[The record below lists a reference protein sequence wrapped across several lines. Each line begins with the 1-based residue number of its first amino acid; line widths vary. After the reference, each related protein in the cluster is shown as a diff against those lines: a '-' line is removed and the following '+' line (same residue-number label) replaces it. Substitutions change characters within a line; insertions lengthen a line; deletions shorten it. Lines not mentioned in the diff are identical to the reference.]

1 MGSTDRPICVHYQA
15 SQGRIMS
22 MDIVFGILAV
32 VLLIWIWDW
41 DKDDNDITLV

>member
-1 MGSTDRPICVHYQA
+1 
-15 SQGRIMS
+15 MS

-32 VLLIWIWDW
+32 VLLIWLWDW